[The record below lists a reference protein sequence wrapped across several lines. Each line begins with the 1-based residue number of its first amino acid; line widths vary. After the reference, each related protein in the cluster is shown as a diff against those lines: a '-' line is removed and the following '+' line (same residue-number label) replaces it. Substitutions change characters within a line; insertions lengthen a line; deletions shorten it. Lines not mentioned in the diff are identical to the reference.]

1 MHPDLE
7 RVIHLQQIED
17 AAERA
22 RRTIADEPLRQQ
34 ELAAALEAV
43 RQALESERA
52 RLSANQAA
60 KRDIEK
66 ELAMQQARLSKFR
79 DQLMEVKTNREYQA
93 MQKEIE
99 TAQSEIRKQ
108 EDRLL
113 EQMLESDEVTLHV
126 KQAEQAWR
134 EGQAANEAERAALA
148 TRLAEARVAIGQ
160 LAAERAALAAQ
171 ISPPILAV
179 FDRVLKGRKLS
190 AVAPVRGGRCS
201 VCQIL
206 IRPQTVNELRRNEII
221 FQCESCLRILY
232 YEDVPQTSA
241 PGAPAA
247 ADPASRPTE

>member
-22 RRTIADEPLRQQ
+22 RRTIADEPARQQ
-34 ELAAALEAV
+34 ELAAALAAA
-43 RQALESERA
+43 RQTLEDERG
-52 RLSANQAA
+52 RLAANQAA
-60 KRDIEK
+60 RRDIEK

-99 TAQSEIRKQ
+99 TAQAEIRKQ

-113 EQMLESDEVTLHV
+113 ERMLEFDEVTLHV
-126 KQAEQAWR
+126 KRAEQAYS
-134 EGQAANEAERAALA
+134 EDQAANEAEKVKLAAQLS
-148 TRLAEARVAIGQ
+148 EAQSAIGR
-160 LAAERAALAAQ
+160 LAAERAALAAE
-171 ISPPILAV
+171 ISPPVLAV
-179 FDRVLKGRKLS
+179 FDRVLKYRKIT

-201 VCQIL
+201 ACQIL

-221 FQCESCLRILY
+221 FQCESCQRILY
-232 YEDVPQTSA
+232 YEDVPA
-241 PGAPAA
+241 APAA
-247 ADPASRPTE
+247 ASSPTE

>member
-22 RRTIADEPLRQQ
+22 RRTIADEPARQQ
-34 ELAAALEAV
+34 QLAAAFAAA
-43 RQALESERA
+43 RQALEDERA
-52 RLSANQAA
+52 RLAANQSARRA
-60 KRDIEK
+60 IDK

-99 TAQSEIRKQ
+99 TAQHEVRKQ

-113 EQMLESDEVTLHV
+113 EQMIEFDEVTRQV
-126 KQAEQAWR
+126 KQAEEAFAR
-134 EGQAANEAERAALA
+134 EQAAIETERAALSVQ
-148 TRLAEARVAIGQ
+148 LADAGAAIGT

-171 ISPPILAV
+171 ISPPILGL
-179 FDRVLKGRKLS
+179 FERVLKYRKIS

-201 VCQIL
+201 ACQIL

-221 FQCESCLRILY
+221 YQCGSCQRILY
-232 YEDVPQTSA
+232 YESV
-241 PGAPAA
+241 PAA
-247 ADPASRPTE
+247 PERAEPPAE

>member
-22 RRTIADEPLRQQ
+22 RRTIAEEPLRQQ

-43 RQALESERA
+43 RQALEIERA

-66 ELAMQQARLSKFR
+66 ELSMQQARLSKFR

-99 TAQSEIRKQ
+99 TAQAEIRKQ

-113 EQMLESDEVTLHV
+113 EQMIEFDEVALHV
-126 KQAEQAWR
+126 KQAEQAFR
-134 EGQAANEAERAALA
+134 EDQAANDTALAELAAQLQEARAALP
-148 TRLAEARVAIGQ
+148 R
-160 LAAERAALAAQ
+160 LAAEREALAAQ
-171 ISPPILAV
+171 ISRPILAV
-179 FDRVLKGRKLS
+179 FDRVLKYRKLS
-190 AVAPVRGGRCS
+190 AVAPVRAGRCS
-201 VCQIL
+201 ACQIL

-221 FQCESCLRILY
+221 YQCESCHRILF
-232 YEDVPQTSA
+232 YEDVPATAA
-241 PGAPAA
+241 PVP
-247 ADPASRPTE
+247 RPTE